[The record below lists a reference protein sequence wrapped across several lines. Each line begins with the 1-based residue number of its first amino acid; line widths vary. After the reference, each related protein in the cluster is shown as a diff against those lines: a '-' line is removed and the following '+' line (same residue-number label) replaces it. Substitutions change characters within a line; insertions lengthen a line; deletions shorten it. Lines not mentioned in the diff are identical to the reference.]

1 MSKLSEEITVKFAKA
16 RKGYQKIKVKLGFY
30 GPMYLISY
38 TIRRRRYR
46 ILIDA
51 FFTDI
56 TNFKPLRV
64 LLAKNIS
71 ALGVQLINEKEL
83 EIPLIKP
90 LASVQKILSDLQDI
104 IYEAGV
110 TYYRK
115 EEAISVIQEELDEF
129 LPELIR
135 FIEEGMAGKEHIIR
149 SAFLGLLMK
158 EGLGLTFRSIE
169 EFKVEKTMLVYYP
182 ILIDENNRAYEIAW
196 KLTSS
201 EIYTYLFSSK
211 TLFEKISECTS
222 SSS

>member
-1 MSKLSEEITVKFAKA
+1 MIKFAKA
-16 RKGYQKIKVKLGFY
+16 RKGYQKIKAKLSFY
-30 GPMYLISY
+30 APMYSISY
-38 TIRRRRYR
+38 KIKRRKYR

-71 ALGVQLINEKEL
+71 ALGIQLINEKEL

-90 LASVQKILSDLQDI
+90 LASIQKIISDLQDI
-104 IYEAGV
+104 VYEAGV
-110 TYYRK
+110 TYYRR

-129 LPELIR
+129 LSELIR
-135 FIEEGMAGKEHIIR
+135 FVENGMAGKEHLIR

-169 EFKVEKTMLVYYP
+169 KFRVEEAMLVYYP
-182 ILIDENNRAYEIAW
+182 ILIDEENRAYEVAW
-196 KLTSS
+196 KLTPS
-201 EIYTYLFSSK
+201 EIYTYLLSSK
-211 TLFEKISECTS
+211 TLFEKISRYIVS
-222 SSS
+222 LS